1 MLLCC
6 ARADLVDRL
15 EDHNRTRCGGDLPVR
30 SVELLSQTTTSVV
43 QPAAA
48 NADEAAMAA
57 SDCGSKRSSLNA
69 GMMMETFTRNGYHA
83 SGR

>member
-1 MLLCC
+1 MPCV
-6 ARADLVDRL
+6 ARAADLVDRL

-48 NADEAAMAA
+48 NADEAALMAA
-57 SDCGSKRSSLNA
+57 SDCGSKRSLNA
-69 GMMMETFTRNGYHA
+69 GMTMETFTRNGYHA